1 MEGKNRQTRIEPSK
15 SAQEG
20 GNTFWKKRI
29 IDKVDEPMAE
39 SLDTSQKIQ
48 HTAAD
53 LTKFKIP
60 RLAITPKN
68 KRENKSV
75 NKEENMCDIR

>member
-29 IDKVDEPMAE
+29 IDKVVSPDIEYTTLPMISKKAIYKSPT
-39 SLDTSQKIQ
+39 SLNLGRHYLLLS
-48 HTAAD
+48 
-53 LTKFKIP
+53 
-60 RLAITPKN
+60 
-68 KRENKSV
+68 EN
-75 NKEENMCDIR
+75 